1 VRRILLIAAVLIVA
15 GVVAACAEPAIMSP
29 DPPVSSAAPTV
40 LPSSVSPTHQPIGRL
55 PVDCEPGP
63 DPVLVSDHV
72 GHGIG
77 GDRAW
82 AIGFGAKGTLGMSHE
97 DPYQGHGWLRKVLW
111 LVQRATTVPI
121 TVTGERV
128 DDGSRL
134 WFAYPD
140 PARQA
145 TSLVLDPAAPDGQ
158 HGDWYEYR
166 GYFVTPAAG
175 CYRLSAAWPGGGWD
189 VDFRAGLD
197 PSQSGVASRSLA
209 TGVTSPLASESSVR
223 VVQ

>member
-1 VRRILLIAAVLIVA
+1 MRRILLIAAVLVVTGMVA
-15 GVVAACAEPAIMSP
+15 GCAEPPIMSP
-29 DPPVSSAAPTV
+29 DPPLSSAAPTV
-40 LPSSVSPTHQPIGRL
+40 LPSSVSPTHQPIGPL
-55 PVDCEPGP
+55 PVDCEAGP

-77 GDRAW
+77 GDPAW
-82 AIGFGAKGTLGMSHE
+82 AIGFGPKGTLGMSHE
-97 DPYQGHGWLRKVLW
+97 DPYEGHGWLRKVLW
-111 LVQRATTVPI
+111 LVRRSTTVPI
-121 TVTGERV
+121 TVMGQRV
-128 DDGSRL
+128 DDGSQL

-175 CYRLSAAWPGGGWD
+175 CYRLSAAWPGGGWE
-189 VDFRAGLD
+189 VDFRVGLD
-197 PSQSGVASRSLA
+197 PSQGGVASRSLA
-209 TGVTSPLASESSVR
+209 KGVTSPLGRESIVR
-223 VVQ
+223 FVQ